1 MKKILMAGVLLIIGA
16 VFFEYGIEREQPY
29 VGVVRDQLSIDVVE
43 AAENE
48 LVLGEKIPLR
58 FYDESGTLTEAVLA
72 PKVDYETAGWNKR
85 LTDKQYYILR
95 EKGTE
100 RAFTGAL
107 LENKES
113 GVYSCAGCK
122 LPLFSSDTKFKSGT
136 GWPSFYAPIA
146 EENVAED
153 RDETLGMVRVEVLC
167 ARCDGHLGH
176 VFEDGPQ
183 PTGLRYCLNSES
195 IGFTAQ
201 AAVNTL
207 TAEAYAKSGGTV
219 EDKGAVL
226 PKATQDVALAEKAGE
241 AKLVLAGGCFWC
253 TEGIFESVDG
263 VKSVVSGYIGG
274 DPERADYKA
283 VCTGT
288 TGHAEAI
295 EITYDPAKRSVGD
308 LLRVFFS
315 THDPT
320 TKDMQYPDRG
330 TQYRSAVFY
339 KDDAEKALTEAYIQ
353 QLNAAKAFDDPIVTT
368 LEPLSEFYPA
378 EAYHQDFLKQNS
390 DHPYMKR
397 WYPAKKAKLEKL
409 LKAGL

>member
-1 MKKILMAGVLLIIGA
+1 MKKILIAGLVLIA
-16 VFFEYGIEREQPY
+16 VAAFYEYGVEREQPY
-29 VGVVRDQLSIDVVE
+29 TDIVE
-43 AAENE
+43 ASGLEPT
-48 LVLGEKIPLR
+48 LGDKIPLR
-58 FYDESGTLTEAVLA
+58 FFDESGALAEAVSV
-72 PKVDYETAGWNKR
+72 PKVDYGVEGWDRK
-85 LTDKQYYILR
+85 LTDNQFYVLR
-95 EKGTE
+95 QKGTE

-107 LENKES
+107 LENKQA
-113 GVYSCAGCK
+113 GVYICAGCN
-122 LPLFSSDTKFKSGT
+122 LPLFASDSKFKSGT
-136 GWPSFYAPIA
+136 GWPSFFTPIA
-146 EENVAED
+146 KENVAEL
-153 RDETLGMVRVEVLC
+153 RDETAGMVRVEVLC

-195 IGFTAQ
+195 LRFTRND
-201 AAVNTL
+201 AVNAL
-207 TAEAYAKSGGTV
+207 TADAYGAPLGEVEVAK
-219 EDKGAVL
+219 EDIAVL
-226 PKATQDVALAEKAGE
+226 PKAVQDVALTEKAGE

-339 KDDAEKALTEAYIQ
+339 KDDAEKALTDAYIQ
-353 QLNAAKAFDDPIVTT
+353 QLNAAKAFTDPIVTT
-368 LEPLSEFYPA
+368 LEPLSEFFPA